1 MRTTLCL
8 DPRRPWPD
16 LLKLARQAEAAGWD
30 AVRVGDAAGPGA
42 RECLTVLGAFAG
54 AVPRIQL
61 EAVVAERRG
70 RHPAVVAKLA
80 ATVDQLSAGRLLL
93 GMAPAAGAGANDR
106 LVEAF
111 AVLRCLATQ
120 PNTTLAGQFYRLQ
133 DAPLDPKPRR
143 QPLPLM
149 LVGGDSD
156 LAARVADHWSI
167 EGDVATQQAALL
179 ESCRQTGRDPA
190 TITVAAAYPAT
201 GVDVWVVHDHDLG
214 AGEEQRAVALARIPT
229 EATAAAGAASA

>member
-8 DPRRPWPD
+8 DPRSPWPE
-16 LLKLARQAEAAGWD
+16 LLHLARRAEAAGWD
-30 AVRVGDAAGPGA
+30 AVRVGDVDGTGAG
-42 RECLTVLGAFAG
+42 ECLTVLGALAG
-54 AVPRIQL
+54 AVARIRL
-61 EAVVAERRG
+61 EAVLRDNRG

-106 LVEAF
+106 LAEAF

-133 DAPLDPKPRR
+133 DAPLDPKPRQ
-143 QPLPLM
+143 QPFPLM

-167 EGDVATQQAALL
+167 EGDVATRRAALQ
-179 ESCRQTGRDPA
+179 ESCRHAGRDPA
-190 TITVAAAYPAT
+190 TITVAASYPAT
-201 GVDVWVVHDHDLG
+201 GVDGWVVHDRELG
-214 AGEEQRAVALARIPT
+214 AGEEERSVALARIPT
-229 EATAAAGAASA
+229 EARAGAASP